1 MASPPQRTLG
11 RREGRALR
19 RVAFYYG
26 GAWWGITVGAVPL
39 NQFSQIV
46 AKRPVGLEFLLVK

>member
-1 MASPPQRTLG
+1 MSAFGIDPSNGDVL
-11 RREGRALR
+11 L
-19 RVAFYYG
+19 AFYYG
-26 GAWWGITVGAVPL
+26 GAGWGITVGAVPL